1 MVDIILFFFFKQ
13 KTAYEMRISDWSSD
27 VCSSDLE
34 EDAFLGEDMPGAERR
49 PQRHERADPED
60 ETACRDGKRAER
72 RGARMGETVHIQHS
86 VVIDRAAVAGL
97 REEEIGPQ
105 ATADEAD
112 NRRRDD
118 DERKGRLEAE
128 GGDEGGRGDG
138 VER

>member
-1 MVDIILFFFFKQ
+1 
-13 KTAYEMRISDWSSD
+13 
-27 VCSSDLE
+27 
-34 EDAFLGEDMPGAERR
+34 MPGAERR

-118 DERKGRLEAE
+118 ARSEEHTSELQSLMRISYAVFGLKT
-128 GGDEGGRGDG
+128 
-138 VER
+138 

>member
-1 MVDIILFFFFKQ
+1 
-13 KTAYEMRISDWSSD
+13 
-27 VCSSDLE
+27 
-34 EDAFLGEDMPGAERR
+34 MPGAERR

-118 DERKGRLEAE
+118 DERKGRLGEE
-128 GGDEGGRGDG
+128 DGDEGGRRDG
-138 VER
+138 VEGRSEEHTSELQSLMRKSYAVFSLK